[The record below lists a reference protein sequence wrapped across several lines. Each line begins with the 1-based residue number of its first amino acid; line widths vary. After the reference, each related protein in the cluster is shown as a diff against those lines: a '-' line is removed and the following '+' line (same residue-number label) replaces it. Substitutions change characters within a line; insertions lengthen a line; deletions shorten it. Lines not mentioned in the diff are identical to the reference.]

1 MKKKV
6 SIVSILM
13 FCVSVV
19 YAQDYTFKVL
29 ASKGVAQVDNGSSWV
44 LLKSGSKLNKKNKIK
59 VSQGSYVGLMHTSG
73 KTLELKTP
81 GTYEVEN
88 LSGKL
93 NNSQSSFTSKY
104 ASFVLNQ
111 PSAEE
116 AAQNYNVT
124 GSVSRG
130 SEIVVRA
137 PKHIDMYKEI
147 PALITWEDK
156 LEDETY
162 VVTITS
168 LFNKNILEVETTDK
182 YYELDL
188 SELNLEDEAYLF
200 KVQLKSDPSA
210 YGERALKV
218 IDNSKKEDKGAV
230 VKELDELKKEIDP
243 TSPLDQ
249 LTLASYFE
257 EKGLTIYALSS
268 LSRASNLAPEVEDFE
283 ILRNHYFY
291 NNALKK

>member
-6 SIVSILM
+6 SILSILI

-29 ASKGVAQVDNGSSWV
+29 ASKGVAQVDNGSGWE
-44 LLKSGSKLNKKNKIK
+44 LLKSGSKLTKKNKIK

-73 KTLELKTP
+73 KTLELKSP

-116 AAQNYNVT
+116 VAQNPNVT

-147 PALITWEDK
+147 PAMITWDDK
-156 LEDETY
+156 LEGETY

-168 LFNKNILEVETTDK
+168 LFNKNILEVETKDK
-182 YYELDL
+182 FYELDL
-188 SELNLEDEAYLF
+188 SGLDLEDEAYLF
-200 KVQLKSDPSA
+200 KVQLKSDGGT

-218 IDNSKKEDKGAV
+218 IDNTKKDDKGAL
-230 VKELDELKKEIDP
+230 VKEFSELKKEIDP

-268 LSRASNLAPEVEDFE
+268 LSKATELAPEVEDFE

-291 NNALKK
+291 TNALNK

>member
-1 MKKKV
+1 MKKKI
-6 SIVSILM
+6 SILSILM
-13 FCVSVV
+13 FCASAI
-19 YAQDYTFKVL
+19 YAQDYMFKVL
-29 ASKGVAQVDNGSSWV
+29 ASKGIAQVDNGSGWV
-44 LLKSGSKLNKKNKIK
+44 LLKSGSKLNKNNKIK

-93 NNSQSSFTSKY
+93 NNTQSSFTSKY

-111 PSAEE
+111 PSTEE
-116 AAQNYNVT
+116 AVNYNVT

-147 PALITWEDK
+147 PAMITWDDK
-156 LEDETY
+156 LENETY

-168 LFNKNILEVETTDK
+168 LFNKNILEVETKDK
-182 YYELDL
+182 FYELDL
-188 SELNLEDEAYLF
+188 SKLDLEDEAYLF

-210 YGERALKV
+210 FGERALKV
-218 IDNSKKEDKGAV
+218 IDNTKKDDKGGV
-230 VKELDELKKEIDP
+230 VKELTELSKEIDP
-243 TSPLDQ
+243 ASPLDQ

-268 LSRASNLAPEVEDFE
+268 LSKASNLAPEVEDFE

-291 NNALKK
+291 TNALKK